1 MKKIFLPILI
11 GSFALFTSCD
21 NELDINTDPN
31 NPREINSGLA
41 LASAEASLTTVLGGE
56 LNNLG
61 GFYAEY
67 HTQAPVASQ
76 YLALDQYNLTTDY
89 ADRLWTE
96 LYAGCLNDLQYVEDQ
111 SILNNQTGDALIAA
125 SLKAYTF
132 QLLVDLFN
140 DIPYTDALQGVENIT
155 PAPTPG
161 EEIYADLL
169 VKIDAAMAAYTANP
183 MESTVGSGDQIYNGD
198 MDAWIKFA
206 NTLKLKLYLRMA
218 YTPQANPAAVNALLA
233 EDNFI
238 DSDAKFANFGT
249 SLNQRNPFYEV
260 QEIFLNDQNNV
271 ASNSLAQFYVENSDP
286 RLDMVYRPN
295 SSGVQVS
302 IQQGSGDDFTNTSDN
317 YSRPRINPN
326 TPVWL
331 FSLAESNFLQAEA
344 LIRYSGGAGAKAKYD
359 EGVLQSFLTYQRDFQ
374 DYDKVTEQY
383 TPIISVEEAVSDAQA
398 LTAPGGNYEY
408 MPQGGIEETVR
419 QVIIQKWAALAYVDN
434 IESFIETTRTKF
446 PEIVTEGTE
455 NYAIGNRIPSKVSVL
470 QGNAILSILYY
481 PDDEVNRNPNLTQH
495 TSLTDK
501 VWWDQKT
508 N

>member
-1 MKKIFLPILI
+1 
-11 GSFALFTSCD
+11 
-21 NELDINTDPN
+21 
-31 NPREINSGLA
+31 
-41 LASAEASLTTVLGGE
+41 
-56 LNNLG
+56 
-61 GFYAEY
+61 
-67 HTQAPVASQ
+67 
-76 YLALDQYNLTTDY
+76 
-89 ADRLWTE
+89 
-96 LYAGCLNDLQYVEDQ
+96 
-111 SILNNQTGDALIAA
+111 
-125 SLKAYTF
+125 
-132 QLLVDLFN
+132 
-140 DIPYTDALQGVENIT
+140 
-155 PAPTPG
+155 
-161 EEIYADLL
+161 
-169 VKIDAAMAAYTANP
+169 
-183 MESTVGSGDQIYNGD
+183 
-198 MDAWIKFA
+198 
-206 NTLKLKLYLRMA
+206 MA